1 MKVYI
6 KEIKKHMVEKI
17 IKIKEEVSNNL
28 AFRESASSL
37 FCKLE
42 ALNEKDIQIDF
53 EGILSISRSFA
64 HEYTTKKT
72 KSNKN
77 IIEINVPDNVNKMF
91 RVVNNKTKLLD
102 LDSMKVE
109 TI

>member
-1 MKVYI
+1 
-6 KEIKKHMVEKI
+6 MVEKI
-17 IKIKEEVSNNL
+17 IKIKEEVSSDL
-28 AFRESASSL
+28 AFRESASS
-37 FCKLE
+37 FFRKLE
-42 ALNEKDIQIDF
+42 ALNEKEIQIDF
-53 EGILSISRSFA
+53 DGVLSISRSFA
-64 HEYTTKKT
+64 HEYTTRKT

-91 RVVNNKTKLLD
+91 KVINNRTKLLD